1 MNIKSRQQPPE
12 LETLRRVPRHNHQ
25 CSQSCLSYQYQIG
38 RKGTSAQTGLL
49 QAPPASAPDGATG
62 NGTANT
68 LSTDIRLPLLL
79 PEAVCQ
85 VCSPQATP
93 GNTSETTPKWG
104 KYGAPH
110 PVTAMAGAHCTDPF
124 WPGLT
129 AQIPSPAPRTAQL
142 PPFVLTQYKAPLSEA
157 NTPRH
162 LSASQQT
169 GHLKGYLKGSQ
180 APDKF
185 PQRGSPQNTQPILL
199 VTVKVIKSKE
209 NLRNHQI
216 QEELN
221 EI

>member
-1 MNIKSRQQPPE
+1 MGPLEMGHQTPFLLTSGCLSCSPRLSARSVLPKLI
-12 LETLRRVPRHNHQ
+12 LETLVKQHQ
-25 CSQSCLSYQYQIG
+25 SG
-38 RKGTSAQTGLL
+38 
-49 QAPPASAPDGATG
+49 
-62 NGTANT
+62 
-68 LSTDIRLPLLL
+68 
-79 PEAVCQ
+79 
-85 VCSPQATP
+85 
-93 GNTSETTPKWG
+93 GNTE
-104 KYGAPH
+104 H
-110 PVTAMAGAHCTDPF
+110 PTQLQQ

-142 PPFVLTQYKAPLSEA
+142 PPFVLTQYKAPLSDA

-180 APDKF
+180 ASDEF

-221 EI
+221 EV